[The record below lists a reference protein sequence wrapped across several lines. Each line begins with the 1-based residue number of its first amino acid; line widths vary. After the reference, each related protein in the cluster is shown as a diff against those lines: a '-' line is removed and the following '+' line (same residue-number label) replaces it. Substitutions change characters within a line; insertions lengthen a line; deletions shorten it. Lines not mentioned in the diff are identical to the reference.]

1 MTFEESTN
9 HLNRHPSISHL
20 HSTVASVLS
29 RSKLLLDNE
38 REKEEEEKRAKERN
52 DVDEENGHSKI

>member
-1 MTFEESTN
+1 VTFEESTN

-38 REKEEEEKRAKERN
+38 REKKRAKERN

>member
-1 MTFEESTN
+1 
-9 HLNRHPSISHL
+9 
-20 HSTVASVLS
+20 LS